1 MIRFLFKGLLRDRS
15 RSLLPILVV
24 TAGVMLTVFAY
35 CYINGILGDMIEFS
49 AKYTSGHVKIMTR
62 AYAENKDQV
71 PNDLA
76 LIEVND
82 LITNLEKDYPTMEF
96 VQRISFG
103 GLLDSP
109 DENGETKKQGIVAG
123 IAVDLISENTKEIER
138 LNLDGALR
146 KGRFPEK
153 SNEVLISDEFA
164 GKLEV
169 GPGDKV
175 TLITSTMYGGMSIQN
190 FTVAG
195 TIEFGVQFMDRSGMI
210 ADISGIQ
217 NAMDMNDA
225 CGELLGFLNSPNYD
239 DIEAMNVETTFNN
252 KYSDPNDEFSPVMNR
267 LKNDSIMSGYFEYM
281 DGAVGILI
289 TVFVLAMSIV
299 LWNTGLIG
307 GLRRYGEIGVRLAIG
322 EEKGHIYR
330 SMIFESIFIGI
341 IGSFLGTLIGLGFSY
356 WLQEVGIDIGDMM
369 KNSKMMMPSVF
380 RAHITTPAYYLG
392 FIPGL
397 FSVVLG
403 TMLSGIGIYK
413 RKTAQLFKELE
424 T

>member
-1 MIRFLFKGLLRDRS
+1 MIRFLFKGLLRDRN

-24 TAGVMLTVFAY
+24 TAGVTLTVFAY

-62 AYAENKDQV
+62 AYAENKNQV

-82 LITNLEKDYPTMEF
+82 LLSNLHKDYPAMEF
-96 VQRISFG
+96 VQRINFG
-103 GLLDSP
+103 GLLDAP
-109 DENGETKKQGIVAG
+109 DENGETKEQGIVAG
-123 IAVDLISENTKEIER
+123 IAVDLLSENTEEIDR
-138 LNLDGALR
+138 INIRKSLR
-146 KGRFPEK
+146 RGQLPQKP
-153 SNEVLISDEFA
+153 NEVLLSDEFA

-169 GPGDKV
+169 GPGDQV

-190 FTVAG
+190 FIVAG

-217 NAMDMNDA
+217 NALDMDDA
-225 CGELLGFLNSPNYD
+225 CGELLGFLDKTNYD
-239 DIEAMNVETTFNN
+239 DIAALNVETTFNE
-252 KYSDPNDEFSPVMNR
+252 KYSDANDEFSPVMNR
-267 LKNDSIMSGYFEYM
+267 LKNDSLLSGYFDYM

-289 TVFVLAMSIV
+289 TIFLLAMSIV

-322 EEKGHIYR
+322 EEKGHVYR
-330 SMIFESIFIGI
+330 SMILESIFIGI
-341 IGSFLGTLIGLGFSY
+341 IGSFLGTLVGLGFAY
-356 WLQEVGIDIGDMM
+356 WLQEAGIDVGDLM
-369 KNSKMMMPSVF
+369 KNSKMMMPTVF
-380 RAHITTPAYYLG
+380 RAKITTPAYYLG

-403 TMLSGIGIYK
+403 TMLSGIVIYK
-413 RKTAQLFKELE
+413 RKTASLFKELE

>member
-1 MIRFLFKGLLRDRS
+1 
-15 RSLLPILVV
+15 
-24 TAGVMLTVFAY
+24 
-35 CYINGILGDMIEFS
+35 
-49 AKYTSGHVKIMTR
+49 MTR
-62 AYAENKDQV
+62 AYSENKNQV

-76 LIEVND
+76 LVGVGD
-82 LITNLEKDYPTMEF
+82 LLNNLQEDYPTMEF
-96 VQRISFG
+96 VERINFG

-109 DENGETKKQGIVAG
+109 DEYGETKKQGIVAG
-123 IAVDLISENTKEIER
+123 IAADLISENTKEIER
-138 LNLDGALR
+138 LNLKGSLR

-153 SNEVLISDEFA
+153 PNEVLISDEFA

-169 GPGDKV
+169 GPGDQV

-190 FTVAG
+190 FIVSG
-195 TIEFGVQFMDRSGMI
+195 TLEFGVQFMDRSGMI
-210 ADISGIQ
+210 ADITGIQ
-217 NAMDMNDA
+217 NAMDMYDA
-225 CGELLGFLNSPNYD
+225 CGEILGFLDMPHYD
-239 DIEAMNVETTFNN
+239 DLVALNIETTFNE
-252 KYSDPNDEFSPVMNR
+252 KYSNPDDEFSPIMVK
-267 LKNDSIMSGYFEYM
+267 LKNESELSGYFDYV
-281 DGAVGILI
+281 DNFVGIII

-322 EEKGHIYR
+322 EGKGHIYR
-330 SMIFESIFIGI
+330 SMIYEAILIGI
-341 IGSFLGTLIGLGFSY
+341 VGSFIGTLIGLGFSY
-356 WLQEVGIDIGDMM
+356 WIQEAGINIGDMM

-380 RAHITTPAYYLG
+380 RANITTPAYYLG

-403 TMLSGIGIYK
+403 TMLSGIGIYR

>member
-1 MIRFLFKGLLRDRS
+1 MIRFLFKGLLRDRN

-24 TAGVMLTVFAY
+24 TAGVTLTVFLH
-35 CYINGILGDMIEFS
+35 CYITGILGDMIEFS
-49 AKYTSGHVKIMTR
+49 ANFTSGHVKIMTR
-62 AYAENKDQV
+62 AYAENKNQV

-76 LIEVND
+76 LIEVD
-82 LITNLEKDYPTMEF
+82 QLISNLQEDYPTMEF
-96 VQRISFG
+96 VQRINFG
-103 GLLDSP
+103 GLLDAP
-109 DENGETKKQGIVAG
+109 DESGETKKQGVVAG
-123 IAVDLISENTKEIER
+123 IAVDLISENSKEADR
-138 LNLDGALR
+138 LNIRNSLI
-146 KGRFPEK
+146 KGRLPEK
-153 SNEVLISDEFA
+153 SYEVLLSDDFA
-164 GKLEV
+164 NKLEV
-169 GPGDKV
+169 EPGGTV

-190 FTVAG
+190 FTLAG
-195 TIEFGVQFMDRSGMI
+195 TIEFGVQMMDRSGMI

-217 NAMDMNDA
+217 NAMDMHDA
-225 CGELLGFLNSPNYD
+225 CGELLGFLDSPNYD
-239 DIEAMNVETTFNN
+239 DAEAMNVENAFNE

-267 LKNDSIMSGYFEYM
+267 LKNDSIMSGYFDYV
-281 DGAVGILI
+281 DSFVGII
-289 TVFVLAMSIV
+289 VTIFIIAMSIV

-330 SMIFESIFIGI
+330 SMIYEALLIGI
-341 IGSFLGTLIGLGFSY
+341 VGSFLGTLVGLGFSY
-356 WLQEVGIDIGDMM
+356 WLQEAGLNVGEMM

-380 RAHITTPAYYLG
+380 RANITTPAYYLG

>member
-1 MIRFLFKGLLRDRS
+1 MIRFLFKGLLRDRN

-24 TAGVMLTVFAY
+24 TAGVSLTVLLH
-35 CYINGILGDMIEFS
+35 CYITGVLGDMIEFS

-62 AYAENKDQV
+62 AYAENKNQV

-82 LITNLEKDYPTMEF
+82 LISNLQKDYPAMEF
-96 VQRISFG
+96 VQRINFG

-123 IAVDLISENTKEIER
+123 IAIDLISENSKEIDR
-138 LNLDGALR
+138 LNIRKSLR
-146 KGRFPEK
+146 KGRLPEK
-153 SNEVLISDEFA
+153 PNEVLISDEFA
-164 GKLEV
+164 DKLEV
-169 GPGDKV
+169 EPGGTV

-190 FTVAG
+190 FVLAG
-195 TIEFGVQFMDRSGMI
+195 TIEFGVQMMDRSGMI

-225 CGELLGFLNSPNYD
+225 CSEILGFLNSPNYN
-239 DIEAMNVETTFNN
+239 DIQAMNVENTFND

-267 LKNDSIMSGYFEYM
+267 LKNDSLMAGYFDYV
-281 DGAVGILI
+281 DGFVGFII
-289 TVFVLAMSIV
+289 AIFILAMSIV

-330 SMIFESIFIGI
+330 SMIFEAILIGI
-341 IGSFLGTLIGLGFSY
+341 VGSFLGTLVGLGFSY
-356 WLQEVGIDIGDMM
+356 WIQEVGIDVGNIM
-369 KNSKMMMPSVF
+369 KSSKMMMPNVF
-380 RAHITTPAYYLG
+380 RANITMPAYYLG

>member
-24 TAGVMLTVFAY
+24 TTGVMLTVFAY

-49 AKYTSGHVKIMTR
+49 AKYSSGHVKIMTR

-76 LIEVND
+76 LLEVND
-82 LITNLEKDYPTMEF
+82 LISNLQKDYPDMEF
-96 VQRISFG
+96 VQRINFG
-103 GLLDSP
+103 GLLDAP
-109 DENGETKKQGIVAG
+109 DENGETKKQGIVGG
-123 IAVDLISENTKEIER
+123 IAVDLISENSKEIDR
-138 LNLDGALR
+138 LNIKNSLK
-146 KGRFPEK
+146 KGRLPKEP
-153 SNEVLISDEFA
+153 NEVLISDEFA
-164 GKLEV
+164 KKLEV
-169 GPGDKV
+169 DLGGTV

-190 FTVAG
+190 FIIAG
-195 TIEFGVQFMDRSGMI
+195 TIDFGVQFMDRSGMI

-239 DIEAMNVETTFNN
+239 DIAALNVETNFNE
-252 KYSDPNDEFSPVMNR
+252 KYSDANDEFSPVMNR
-267 LKNDSIMSGYFEYM
+267 LKNDSLMAGYFEYM

-369 KNSKMMMPSVF
+369 KNSKMMVPSIF

-413 RKTAQLFKELE
+413 RKTASLFKELE